1 MEHFLQRLDP
11 FLSLLARILMATLF
25 VMAGMDVAM
34 DFAKFSAR
42 LEADGLSGYLTG
54 PVFWFLIGTGLLLL
68 VGAWTRLVALAMAGF
83 TLASGIIDYGDFAHA
98 TDMVMLLKNIALT
111 GGYLYV
117 ALHGPGRWSVDALF
131 GRAG

>member
-1 MEHFLQRLDP
+1 MDDLLRRFDPPLALIGRL
-11 FLSLLARILMATLF
+11 LMAMLF

-54 PVFWFLIGTGLLLL
+54 PVFWFLILSGLLMAL
-68 VGAWTRLVALAMAGF
+68 GAWTRLVALAMAGF
-83 TLASGIIDYGDFAHA
+83 TLASGIVDYGEFARA

-111 GGYLYV
+111 GGYLYI